1 MITLYASGSPNP
13 HKVSI
18 ALEELGLDY
27 KTEIVNVHE
36 GAQFADSFKALNPNA
51 KVPVIIDHDTDQTVY
66 ESNAIL
72 IYLADKAGELLPPS
86 GVERDEAIQ
95 LLFLQAA
102 SVGPMFGQRAHFSLF
117 APEKPQYA
125 VDRYVKEAERLEAL
139 LDTLLED
146 REYFLKSG
154 YSIVDI
160 AFYGWVNTAVAMGFG
175 IVDHQNLSDWYERVG
190 ARPAVAKGV
199 AIPLP
204 LPNFQG

>member
-1 MITLYASGSPNP
+1 MITHYSFGSPNP

-27 KTEIVNVHE
+27 ETKIVNVHE
-36 GAQFADSFKALNPNA
+36 GAQFQEEFEGLNPNA
-51 KVPVIIDHDTDQTVY
+51 KIPVIVDHETGQTIY

-72 IYLADKAGELLPPS
+72 IYLAEKTGKLLPSS

-125 VDRYVKEAERLEAL
+125 VDRYVKEAKRLEAL
-139 LDTLLED
+139 LETLLED

-175 IVDHQNLSDWYERVG
+175 IADHHNLSDWYERVS
-190 ARPAVAKGV
+190 ARPAVAKGLT
-199 AIPLP
+199 IPLP